1 MSTRDVHKLA
11 IPGLM
16 LGEVT
21 DKHEFVFGDEVV
33 TLEEAI
39 DTWKKPLEKVFPTRS
54 EGDQS
59 IVDTTRHYIKG
70 NIYVCKNKSCKTKCI
85 YSSIP
90 RNKL

>member
-1 MSTRDVHKLA
+1 
-11 IPGLM
+11 M

-54 EGDQS
+54 EGRS
-59 IVDTTRHYIKG
+59 EHRCY
-70 NIYVCKNKSCKTKCI
+70 NKTLYKRK
-85 YSSIP
+85 YL
-90 RNKL
+90 RMQE